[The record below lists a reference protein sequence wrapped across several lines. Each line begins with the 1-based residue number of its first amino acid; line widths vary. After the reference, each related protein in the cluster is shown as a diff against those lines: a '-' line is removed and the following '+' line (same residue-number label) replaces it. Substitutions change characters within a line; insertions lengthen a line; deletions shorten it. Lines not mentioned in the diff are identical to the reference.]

1 MVQEYQPKGYCNWTE
16 FYLSKKRR
24 TVVEQLK
31 ILALVMALFLAYC
44 VVGYMEVSL

>member
-24 TVVEQLK
+24 AVVEQLK

-44 VVGYMEVSL
+44 VVGYMEVL

>member
-1 MVQEYQPKGYCNWTE
+1 MVQEYQPKGYSNWTE

-31 ILALVMALFLAYC
+31 ILTLVMALFIAYC
-44 VVGYMEVSL
+44 VVGNLEVL

>member
-1 MVQEYQPKGYCNWTE
+1 MISEYQPKGYANWTE

-31 ILALVMALFLAYC
+31 ILALVLALFLAYC
-44 VVGYMEVSL
+44 VVGYMEVL

>member
-44 VVGYMEVSL
+44 FIGNLEVLL

>member
-1 MVQEYQPKGYCNWTE
+1 MISEYQPKGYTNWTE

-31 ILALVMALFLAYC
+31 ILALVFALFLAYC
-44 VVGYMEVSL
+44 VVGYMEVL